1 MFPRKKTV
9 RCIKVRE
16 GNLKDVVPNM
26 GRDQLP
32 LMRCGIHENPLD
44 EIVSILIASDYEGT
58 VMSDCIL
65 LQKGVSYYQ

>member
-1 MFPRKKTV
+1 MFPRKKIV
-9 RCIKVRE
+9 RCIEVQE
-16 GNLKDVVPNM
+16 GNLRDAVPNM

-44 EIVSILIASDYEGT
+44 EIVSILITRDYEGI

-65 LQKGVSYYQ
+65 LQKGFSYYQ